1 MHREQLPLL
10 DASLSGPRE
19 NDPERLMAL
28 LWSQRIPFTPTPFTT
43 NKLNVAAGAGVIRP
57 SLKVRRKSRLQLQ
70 IGDFQDNCAGVFHFV
85 DGASDVT
92 GRKINTAAAV
102 EDDVCS

>member
-1 MHREQLPLL
+1 
-10 DASLSGPRE
+10 
-19 NDPERLMAL
+19 MAL
-28 LWSQRIPFTPTPFTT
+28 LWSWRIPLTPTPFTT
-43 NKLNVAAGAGVIRP
+43 NKLNVAAGAAVIRA
-57 SLKVRRKSRLQLQ
+57 SLKLCRKSRLQLQ
-70 IGDFQDNCAGVFHFV
+70 IGAFQDNRAGVFHFV